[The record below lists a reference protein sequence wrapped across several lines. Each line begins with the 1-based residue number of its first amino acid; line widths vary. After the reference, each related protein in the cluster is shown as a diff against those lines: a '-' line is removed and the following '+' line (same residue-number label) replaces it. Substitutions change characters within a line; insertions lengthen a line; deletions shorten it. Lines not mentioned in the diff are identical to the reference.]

1 MRNFTLLFE
10 IVHMKTYFH
19 SALLLF
25 FLLYGLVNCQQ
36 ETVSSKTE
44 NTKKRISFSEEFKDL
59 VVFEKYVQ
67 KIDENKTL
75 RKIQGLFYTDSDGNT
90 NEASAWLDAN
100 MNIVKMKQVENLTSG
115 KKYERTFYFCDG
127 LKTVSQQ
134 ITAHYERK
142 VPYFSEERTFYSS
155 NGSVIATFQRYS
167 EEEDLTLK
175 PLNVGEKHAC
185 SHQEALDM
193 IKRTGNFETRFR
205 GFDEAFGRN
214 FIVLGTDKQ
223 TTTLAF
229 NVESSLLKKLKSNE
243 NSFKNKRFDVEF
255 SPVTET
261 DGFTF
266 QALINLSLAKDEQ

>member
-10 IVHMKTYFH
+10 IVRMKNSFRPT
-19 SALLLF
+19 LLLF
-25 FLLYGLVNCQQ
+25 FFLFSLVNCQH
-36 ETVSSKTE
+36 ESASRKPE
-44 NTKKRISFSEEFKDL
+44 KAKKRMAFSEEFKDL

-67 KIDENKTL
+67 KIDENKAL
-75 RKIQGLFYTDSDGNT
+75 QKIQGLFYTDSDGNT
-90 NEASAWLDAN
+90 NEAIAWLDAN
-100 MNIVKMKQVENLTSG
+100 MNIVKIKQVENLTSG

-142 VPYFSEERTFYSS
+142 VPYFSEERSYYSS

-167 EEEDLTLK
+167 KKEDLTLEA
-175 PLNVGEKHAC
+175 LTVGEKHAC
-185 SHQEALDM
+185 SHREALDM
-193 IKRTGNFETRFR
+193 IKRSGDFETRFR

-214 FIVLGTDKQ
+214 FVVLGTENQ
-223 TTTLAF
+223 STTIAF
-229 NVESSLLKKLKSNE
+229 NVESPLLKAMKSNE
-243 NSFKNKRFDVEF
+243 KSYKNKRFDVEF
-255 SPVTET
+255 SPITEA